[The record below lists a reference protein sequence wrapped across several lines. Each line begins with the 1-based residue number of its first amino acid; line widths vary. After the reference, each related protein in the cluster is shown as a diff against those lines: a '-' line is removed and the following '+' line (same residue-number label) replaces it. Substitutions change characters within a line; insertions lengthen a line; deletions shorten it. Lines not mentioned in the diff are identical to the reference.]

1 MGGGRV
7 HTLSTWLVLAV
18 RVRLSI
24 GQKERRQSVRGILSK
39 ERLSN
44 QLLTRVRPDE
54 VDTSFYLKNKT
65 SIQTDV

>member
-7 HTLSTWLVLAV
+7 HTLSTWLALAV

-44 QLLTRVRPDE
+44 QLTRVRPDE

>member
-1 MGGGRV
+1 VMGGGRV
-7 HTLSTWLVLAV
+7 HTLSTWLALAV

-54 VDTSFYLKNKT
+54 VDTSLYLKN
-65 SIQTDV
+65 